1 VAKAAPRKEFLLEIG
16 CEEIPAGW
24 LPDLTEQL
32 RARFEEASAREFLE
46 PVRVEAVSTPRRLVV
61 RADLRVQQADR
72 EEQVW
77 GPSLKIARDASG
89 AWTKAAEGFARKNDV
104 ALDALAQGVKDPAKP
119 DEVNLLH
126 VKRIAG
132 RSAADVLS
140 GVIASTLRALA
151 FPKRMNW
158 DAWLDDGKGVFPFGR
173 PIRWLVTLFDRQV
186 VPFTVFACV
195 RAEQGPAIVTSGDRT
210 YGHRF
215 LPRGKSAGKP
225 VRVRGF
231 AALNKKLREIFVILD
246 ARERRAEIERQLGA
260 SPEVNSGDAL
270 ERGAPAPRTPGPGVR
285 GVTELIRDDHGLR
298 DEWPQLVE
306 FPTVVVGSVP
316 EEFQSLPV
324 EVLETVLVHH
334 QKYIPLVEDGRV
346 TRFAAVTNTDATAS
360 PDIVRGMQRVCVA
373 RFRDARFFYEEDR
386 KRRLGER
393 VDDLQ
398 GVTFHQKLGTYREK
412 ALRLVQLVDVL
423 REDGALTQARH
434 PLAQQAALLCKADLT
449 TSLVREFTELQGQ
462 LGGVYLAAEGAD
474 AAVSRAVYWHYHPIG
489 VRPSDPPP
497 REQLADAAVFAA
509 VSLVDKLDTLAG
521 YFLVGLEPKG
531 SSDPFGLRRAAQ
543 GAVRVLLDF
552 WDGPRPGLR
561 RLAKAAVE
569 GYPPAIA
576 GDRARACAALE
587 AFLLARLESVLG
599 ARGTAADEVAATL
612 AAPLADALD
621 DPRDASE
628 RAQALHAVRAEARED
643 FEHLAV
649 AFKRAHN
656 ILAGQP
662 AGSGAD
668 PALFEHDAERELHA
682 ALARLEQAD
691 DASYEAR
698 LRALAGLRA
707 PVDRFFDDVLVMAE
721 DARVRANRLA
731 LLAGTVALFHRI
743 ADVSRLGG

>member
-1 VAKAAPRKEFLLEIG
+1 MAKSAPRKEFLLEIG
-16 CEEIPAGW
+16 CEEMPASW

-32 RARFEEASAREFLE
+32 RARFEEITAREFLE
-46 PVRVEAVSTPRRLVV
+46 PAKVAAVSTPRRLVV
-61 RADLRVQQADR
+61 RADLRVQQPDR

-77 GPSLKIARDASG
+77 GPSLKVAKDASG
-89 AWTKAAEGFARKNDV
+89 TWTKAAEGFARKNGV
-104 ALDALAQGVKDPAKP
+104 EIDALSEAPKDPSKP
-119 DEVNLLH
+119 DEVNLLF

-132 RSAADVLS
+132 RPAAEVLP
-140 GVIASTLRALA
+140 GVIAATLRALG
-151 FPKRMNW
+151 FPKRMSW
-158 DAWLDDGKGVFPFGR
+158 DAWLDDSKGAFPFGR
-173 PIRWLVTLFDRQV
+173 PIRWLVALFDRQV

-195 RAEQGPAIVTSGDRT
+195 RGAQGPAIVTSGDLT

-215 LPRGKSAGKP
+215 LPRGKAAGKP

-231 AALNKKLREIFVILD
+231 ADLKKKLRERCVILD
-246 ARERRAEIERQLGA
+246 AAEREAEIARQLGA
-260 SPEVNSGDAL
+260 H
-270 ERGAPAPRTPGPGVR
+270 
-285 GVTELIRDDHGLR
+285 GVTEQIRDDHGLR
-298 DEWPQLVE
+298 LEWPQLVE
-306 FPTVVVGSVP
+306 FPTVVIGSVP
-316 EEFQSLPV
+316 AEFQSLPV

-334 QKYIPLVEDGRV
+334 QKYIPLFEDGRV
-346 TRFAAVTNTDATAS
+346 ARFAAVTNTDDQAAAE
-360 PDIVRGMQRVCVA
+360 IVRGMERVCVA
-373 RFRDARFFYEEDR
+373 RFRDARFFVAEDQKR
-386 KRRLGER
+386 KLGER
-393 VDDLQ
+393 VDDLA

-412 ALRLVQLVDVL
+412 AVRLVHLVDAL
-423 REDGALTQARH
+423 REDNALTQARH

-449 TSLVREFTELQGQ
+449 TGVVREFTELQGVM
-462 LGGVYLAAEGAD
+462 GGVYLQGEGAD
-474 AAVSRAVYWHYHPIG
+474 PAVARAVYWHYHPIG
-489 VRPSDPPP
+489 VQPGDLPRRDQLGDP
-497 REQLADAAVFAA
+497 AVFAA

-552 WDGPRPGLR
+552 WDGPRPSLR
-561 RLAKAAVE
+561 RVIKVAAS
-569 GYPPAIA
+569 GYPATVA
-576 GDRARACAALE
+576 GDRARAASALE
-587 AFLLARLESVLG
+587 AFLLARLESVLQ
-599 ARGTAADEVAATL
+599 ARGMAADEVAAVT
-612 AAPLADALD
+612 AAPLVDALD
-621 DPRDASE
+621 DPRDAWE

-656 ILAGQP
+656 ILAGQTA
-662 AGSGAD
+662 AGAVEPG
-668 PALFEHDAERELHA
+668 LFEADAERELHA

-731 LLAGTVALFHRI
+731 LLQGTVALFHRI